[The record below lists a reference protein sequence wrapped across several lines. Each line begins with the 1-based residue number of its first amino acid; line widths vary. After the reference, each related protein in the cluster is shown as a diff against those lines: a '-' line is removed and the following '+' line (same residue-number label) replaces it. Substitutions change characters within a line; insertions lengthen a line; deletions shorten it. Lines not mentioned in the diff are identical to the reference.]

1 MKILV
6 TEKIADDSI
15 QYLKDQGFE
24 VDERLGLSQ
33 PQIEEIIS
41 PL

>member
-1 MKILV
+1 MRILI
-6 TEKIADDSI
+6 TEKIAEDSL

-33 PQIEEIIS
+33 PQI
-41 PL
+41 